1 MWSAIACLLF
11 SSLLAIL
18 YPVLGFFDRR
28 ALATNG
34 YLRVF
39 HAKTDGDDTLL
50 YCVHPKD
57 DITLKLESYRVLSAT
72 GQLLG
77 LAMLIEKGRRHC
89 VFRLHTAQARA
100 GCLIA
105 IH

>member
-18 YPVLGFFDRR
+18 YPMLGFFDRR

-89 VFRLHTAQARA
+89 VFRLHTVQARA